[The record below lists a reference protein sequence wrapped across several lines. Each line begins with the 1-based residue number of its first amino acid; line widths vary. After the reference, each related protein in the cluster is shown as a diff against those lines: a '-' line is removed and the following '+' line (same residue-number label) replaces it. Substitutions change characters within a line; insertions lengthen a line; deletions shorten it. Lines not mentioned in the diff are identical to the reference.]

1 MQAAGISHIGLV
13 REKNEDKYIMD
24 LQQKLFVICDG
35 MGGHKG
41 GKIASAMAAQVIE
54 RQYTSNDEQDRAA
67 ALNAAINAAN
77 QKIWQAGS
85 DNPEYQEMGTTATA
99 AVIAGERL
107 IVAHV
112 GDSSL
117 FLLRDGQIRKITTD
131 HTLARQMVIDGLLG
145 EDEIRTCAYN
155 HILTRAVGV
164 QANIEIDN
172 YTEVIQP
179 GDQIILCSDGLTDM
193 LADEEILEIM
203 NENKA
208 AADLDQLARALVDA
222 ALNKGGYDNTTII
235 VLGI

>member
-77 QKIWQAGS
+77 QKIWQVGS

-131 HTLARQMVIDGLLG
+131 HTLARQMVMDGLLG

-172 YTEVIQP
+172 YTEIIQP

-193 LADEEILEIM
+193 LAEEEMLEIM

-208 AADLDQLARALVDA
+208 AADPEQLARALVDA
-222 ALNKGGYDNTTII
+222 ALNKGGYDNITII
-235 VLGI
+235 VLVI

>member
-54 RQYTSNDEQDRAA
+54 RQYTSNDEQDRSV
-67 ALNAAINAAN
+67 ALNAAIIAAN
-77 QKIWQAGS
+77 QKIWQVGS

-117 FLLRDGQIRKITTD
+117 FLLRDGQICKITTD
-131 HTLARQMVIDGLLG
+131 HTLARQMVMDGLLD
-145 EDEIRTCAYN
+145 EDEVRTCSYN

-164 QANIEIDN
+164 QENIEIDN
-172 YTEVIQP
+172 YTEIIQP

-193 LADEEILEIM
+193 LAEEEMLEIM

-208 AADLDQLARALVDA
+208 AADPEQLARALVDA
-222 ALNKGGYDNTTII
+222 ALNKGGYDNITII
-235 VLGI
+235 VLVI

>member
-54 RQYTSNDEQDRAA
+54 RQYTSNDEQDRSA

-77 QKIWQAGS
+77 QKIWQVGS

-172 YTEVIQP
+172 YTEIIQP

>member
-54 RQYTSNDEQDRAA
+54 RQYTSNDEQDRSA

-77 QKIWQAGS
+77 QKIWQVGS

-145 EDEIRTCAYN
+145 EDEVRTCAYN

-172 YTEVIQP
+172 YTEIIQP

-208 AADLDQLARALVDA
+208 AADPEQLARALVDA

>member
-77 QKIWQAGS
+77 QKIWQVGS

-117 FLLRDGQIRKITTD
+117 FLLRDGQICKITTD
-131 HTLARQMVIDGLLG
+131 HTLARQMVMDGLLD
-145 EDEIRTCAYN
+145 EDEVRTCSYN

-164 QANIEIDN
+164 QENIEIDN
-172 YTEVIQP
+172 YTEIIQP

-193 LADEEILEIM
+193 LAEEEMLEIM

-208 AADLDQLARALVDA
+208 AADPEQLARALVDA
-222 ALNKGGYDNTTII
+222 ALNKGGYDNITII
-235 VLGI
+235 VLVI

>member
-54 RQYTSNDEQDRAA
+54 RQYTSNDEQDRSA
-67 ALNAAINAAN
+67 ALNAAIIAAN
-77 QKIWQAGS
+77 QKIWQVGS

-99 AVIAGERL
+99 AVIEDERL

-117 FLLRDGQIRKITTD
+117 FLLRDGQICKITTD
-131 HTLARQMVIDGLLG
+131 HTLARQMVMDGLLD
-145 EDEIRTCAYN
+145 EDEVRTCSYN

-164 QANIEIDN
+164 QENIEIDN
-172 YTEVIQP
+172 YTEIIQP

-193 LADEEILEIM
+193 LAEEEMLEIM

-208 AADLDQLARALVDA
+208 AADPEQLARALVDA
-222 ALNKGGYDNTTII
+222 ALNKGGYDNITII
-235 VLGI
+235 VLVI

>member
-54 RQYTSNDEQDRAA
+54 RQYTSNDEQDRSV
-67 ALNAAINAAN
+67 ALNAAIIAAN
-77 QKIWQAGS
+77 QKIWQVGS

-99 AVIAGERL
+99 AVIEDERL

-117 FLLRDGQIRKITTD
+117 FLLRDGQICKITTD
-131 HTLARQMVIDGLLG
+131 HTLARQMVMDGLLD
-145 EDEIRTCAYN
+145 EDEVRTCSYN

-164 QANIEIDN
+164 QENIEIDN
-172 YTEVIQP
+172 YTGIQP

-193 LADEEILEIM
+193 LAEEEMLEIM

-208 AADLDQLARALVDA
+208 AEIRNNWPGLWLMQL
-222 ALNKGGYDNTTII
+222 K
-235 VLGI
+235 

>member
-77 QKIWQAGS
+77 QKIWQVGS

-99 AVIAGERL
+99 AVIEDERL

-117 FLLRDGQIRKITTD
+117 FLLRDGQICKITTD
-131 HTLARQMVIDGLLG
+131 HTLARQMVMDGLLD
-145 EDEIRTCAYN
+145 EDEVRTCSYN

-164 QANIEIDN
+164 QENIEIDN
-172 YTEVIQP
+172 YTEIIQP

-193 LADEEILEIM
+193 LAEEEMLEIM

-208 AADLDQLARALVDA
+208 AADPEQLARALVDA
-222 ALNKGGYDNTTII
+222 ALNKGGYDNITII
-235 VLGI
+235 VLVI

>member
-54 RQYTSNDEQDRAA
+54 RQYTSNDEQDRSV

-77 QKIWQAGS
+77 QKIWQVGS

-117 FLLRDGQIRKITTD
+117 FLLRDGQICKITTD
-131 HTLARQMVIDGLLG
+131 HTLARQMVMDGLLD
-145 EDEIRTCAYN
+145 EDEVRTCSYN

-164 QANIEIDN
+164 QENIEIDN
-172 YTEVIQP
+172 YTEIIQP

-193 LADEEILEIM
+193 LAEEEMLEIM

-208 AADLDQLARALVDA
+208 AADPEQLARALVDA
-222 ALNKGGYDNTTII
+222 ALNKGGYDNITII
-235 VLGI
+235 VLVI

>member
-54 RQYTSNDEQDRAA
+54 RQYTSNDEQDRSA

-77 QKIWQAGS
+77 QKIWQVGS

-145 EDEIRTCAYN
+145 EDEVRTCAYN

-172 YTEVIQP
+172 YTEIIQP

-208 AADLDQLARALVDA
+208 AADPEQLARALVDA
-222 ALNKGGYDNTTII
+222 ALNKGGYDNITII
-235 VLGI
+235 VLVI

>member
-67 ALNAAINAAN
+67 ALNAAIIAAN
-77 QKIWQAGS
+77 QKIWQVGS

-99 AVIAGERL
+99 AVIEDERL

-117 FLLRDGQIRKITTD
+117 FLLRDGQICKITTD
-131 HTLARQMVIDGLLG
+131 HTLARQMVMDGLLD
-145 EDEIRTCAYN
+145 EDEVRTCSYN

-164 QANIEIDN
+164 QENIEIDN
-172 YTEVIQP
+172 YTEIIQP

-193 LADEEILEIM
+193 LAEEEMLEIM

-208 AADLDQLARALVDA
+208 AADPEQLARALVDA
-222 ALNKGGYDNTTII
+222 ALNKGGYDNITII
-235 VLGI
+235 VLVI

>member
-54 RQYTSNDEQDRAA
+54 RQYTSNDEQDRSV
-67 ALNAAINAAN
+67 ALNAAIIAAN
-77 QKIWQAGS
+77 QKIWQVGS

-99 AVIAGERL
+99 AVIEDVRL

-117 FLLRDGQIRKITTD
+117 FLLRDGQICKITTD
-131 HTLARQMVIDGLLG
+131 HTLARQMVMDGLLD
-145 EDEIRTCAYN
+145 EDEVRTCSYN

-164 QANIEIDN
+164 QENIEIDN
-172 YTEVIQP
+172 YTEIIQP

-193 LADEEILEIM
+193 LAEEEMLEIM

-208 AADLDQLARALVDA
+208 AADPEQLARALVDA
-222 ALNKGGYDNTTII
+222 ALNKGGYDNITII
-235 VLGI
+235 VLVI

>member
-54 RQYTSNDEQDRAA
+54 RQYTSNDEQDRSA

-77 QKIWQAGS
+77 QKIWQVGS

>member
-54 RQYTSNDEQDRAA
+54 RQYTSNDEQDRSA

-77 QKIWQAGS
+77 QKIWQVGS

-131 HTLARQMVIDGLLG
+131 HTLARQMVMDGLLG

>member
-54 RQYTSNDEQDRAA
+54 RQYTSNDEQDRSV
-67 ALNAAINAAN
+67 ALNAAIIAAN
-77 QKIWQAGS
+77 QKIWQVGS

-99 AVIAGERL
+99 AVIEDERL

-117 FLLRDGQIRKITTD
+117 FLLRDGQICKITTD
-131 HTLARQMVIDGLLG
+131 HTLARQMVMDGLLD
-145 EDEIRTCAYN
+145 EDEVRTCSYN

-164 QANIEIDN
+164 QENIEIDN
-172 YTEVIQP
+172 YTEIIQP

-193 LADEEILEIM
+193 LAEEEMLEIM

-208 AADLDQLARALVDA
+208 AADPEQLARALVDA
-222 ALNKGGYDNTTII
+222 ALNKGGYDNITII
-235 VLGI
+235 VLVI

>member
-54 RQYTSNDEQDRAA
+54 RQYTSNDEQDRSV
-67 ALNAAINAAN
+67 ALNAAIIAAN
-77 QKIWQAGS
+77 QKIWQVGS

-131 HTLARQMVIDGLLG
+131 HTSQKISANTIACYARAAPKGTENRIEKTPPDPQGQEAMSTAVPLLFLTQRAGNGAKPEGICIPLAPG
-145 EDEIRTCAYN
+145 RTFPSLPAGR
-155 HILTRAVGV
+155 LAVGGR
-164 QANIEIDN
+164 
-172 YTEVIQP
+172 P
-179 GDQIILCSDGLTDM
+179 SLSGSD
-193 LADEEILEIM
+193 
-203 NENKA
+203 
-208 AADLDQLARALVDA
+208 R
-222 ALNKGGYDNTTII
+222 
-235 VLGI
+235 VLFPFHTR

>member
-54 RQYTSNDEQDRAA
+54 RQYTSNDEQDRSV

-77 QKIWQAGS
+77 QKIWQVGS

-99 AVIAGERL
+99 AVIEDERL

-117 FLLRDGQIRKITTD
+117 FLLRDGQICKITTD
-131 HTLARQMVIDGLLG
+131 HTLARQMVMDGLLD
-145 EDEIRTCAYN
+145 EDEVRTCSYN

-164 QANIEIDN
+164 QENIEIDN
-172 YTEVIQP
+172 YTEIIQP

-193 LADEEILEIM
+193 LAEEEMLEIM

-208 AADLDQLARALVDA
+208 AADPEQLARALVDA
-222 ALNKGGYDNTTII
+222 ALNKGGYDNITII
-235 VLGI
+235 VLVI